1 MRQIPTRQAVI
12 VSTART
18 GLAKSVRGGFNE
30 THGAVMGGHAVKHA
44 IQRAGIDPG
53 EVEDV
58 YMGCGFPEGATGN
71 NIGREAAIWAGCPV
85 STAGVTINRY
95 CSSGLNAIAMA
106 AQQIMTGGTDIAV
119 GAGVES
125 ISLVQM
131 GGVNL
136 KHFTEEHLLQV
147 KPALWMTMIETAEI
161 VAERYGISRARQDE
175 YALKSQQRTAAAQAA
190 GRYDAEIVPLAT
202 KMKKIDKATG
212 TESMVDVTVTRDE
225 CNRPDTTLEGLAAL
239 KPVHAGGQQVAVGKY
254 ITAGNASQF
263 ADGASACVVM
273 SEDAAAKK
281 GLNPLGIFRGFAV
294 AGVDPEEMGI
304 GPIKAVPRLLERHG
318 LKVGDIDLWEL
329 NEAFACQTLYCM
341 DTLGLDPEKTNV
353 NGGAISI
360 GHPYGMTGSRLTGHV
375 LLEGRR
381 RGAKLGVVTMCV
393 GGGMG
398 AAGLFEILPA

>member
-1 MRQIPTRQAVI
+1 MKQAVI

-18 GLAKSVRGGFNE
+18 GLAKSVRGGFNQ

-44 IQRAGIDPG
+44 IARAGLEPG
-53 EVEDV
+53 EIEDV
-58 YMGCGFPEGATGN
+58 YLGCGFPEGATGN
-71 NIGREAAIWAGCPV
+71 NIARESAIWAGCPV

-106 AQQIMTGGTDIAV
+106 AQQIMTDGTDIAV

-131 GGVNL
+131 GGINL
-136 KHFTEEHLLQV
+136 SHFTEEHLLEV

-161 VAERYGISRARQDE
+161 VAERYGVSRERQDQ
-175 YALKSQQRTAAAQAA
+175 YALQSQQRTAAAQVA
-190 GRYDAEIVPLAT
+190 GKYKDEIVALAA
-202 KMKKIDKATG
+202 KMKKLDKASG
-212 TESMVDVTVTRDE
+212 AESLVEVTVDHDE

-239 KPVHAGGQQVAVGKY
+239 KPVHAGGQKIAQGKY

-263 ADGASACVVM
+263 ADGASACVLM
-273 SEDAAAKK
+273 SGDAAAKK
-281 GLNPLGIFRGFAV
+281 NIKPLGIFKGFAAV
-294 AGVDPEEMGI
+294 GVEPEEMGI
-304 GPIKAVPRLLERHG
+304 GPVLAVPRLLSRHG
-318 LKVGDIDLWEL
+318 LRIDDIDLWEL
-329 NEAFACQTLYCM
+329 NEAFASQTLYCM
-341 DTLGLDPEKTNV
+341 DKLGLDPAKTNV

-360 GHPYGMTGSRLTGHV
+360 GHPYGMTGARLTGHL

-381 RGAKLGVVTMCV
+381 RGAKLGVITMCI

-398 AAGLFEILPA
+398 AAGLFEILSA

>member
-1 MRQIPTRQAVI
+1 MKQAVI

-18 GLAKSVRGGFNE
+18 GLAKSVRGGFNQ

-44 IQRAGIDPG
+44 IARAGVEPG
-53 EVEDV
+53 EIEDV

-71 NIGREAAIWAGCPV
+71 NIARESALWAGCPV
-85 STAGVTINRY
+85 TTGGVTINRY

-106 AQQIMTGGTDIAV
+106 AQQIMTDGTDVAV

-131 GGVNL
+131 GGINL
-136 KHFTEEHLLQV
+136 KNFTEEHLL
-147 KPALWMTMIETAEI
+147 KTHPALWMTMIETAEI
-161 VAERYGISRARQDE
+161 VAERYGISRERQDR
-175 YALKSQQRTAAAQAA
+175 YALQSQQRTAAAQAA
-190 GRYDAEIVPLAT
+190 GRYADEIVPLAVQ
-202 KMKKIDKATG
+202 MKKIDKASG
-212 TESMVDVTVTRDE
+212 AESLVDVTVDRDE
-225 CNRPDTTLEGLAAL
+225 CNRADTTLEGLSAL
-239 KPVHAGGQQVAVGKY
+239 KPVHAGGQQVAQGKY

-273 SEDAAAKK
+273 SDQAAAKK
-281 GLNPLGIFRGFAV
+281 GLKPLGIFRGFAV
-294 AGVDPEEMGI
+294 AGVAPDEMGI
-304 GPIKAVPRLLERHG
+304 GPVIAVPRLLSRHG

-329 NEAFACQTLYCM
+329 NEAFASQTLYCM
-341 DTLGLDPEKTNV
+341 DQLGLDSEKTNV

-360 GHPYGMTGSRLTGHV
+360 GHPYGMTGARLTGH
-375 LLEGRR
+375 LLIEGRR
-381 RGAKLGVVTMCV
+381 RGAKYGVVTMCI

>member
-1 MRQIPTRQAVI
+1 MKQAVI

-18 GLAKSVRGGFNE
+18 GLAKSVRGGFND
-30 THGAVMGGHAVKHA
+30 THGAVMGGHVVKHA
-44 IQRAGIDPG
+44 IARAGIEFS

-58 YMGCGFPEGATGN
+58 VMGCGFPEGATGN
-71 NIGREAAIWAGCPV
+71 NIARESAIWAGCPV
-85 STAGVTINRY
+85 STAGITVNRY
-95 CSSGLNAIAMA
+95 CSSGLNAIAFA
-106 AQQIMTGGTDIAV
+106 AQTIMTGGADVLV

-131 GGVNL
+131 GGINL

-161 VAERYGISRARQDE
+161 VAQRYGISRERQDE
-175 YALKSQQRTAAAQAA
+175 YALQSQQRTAAAQGDGKFA
-190 GRYDAEIVPLAT
+190 AEIVPLAT
-202 KMKKIDKATG
+202 RMKKIDKASG
-212 TESMVDVTVTRDE
+212 AESQVDVTVTHDE

-239 KPVHAGGQQVAVGKY
+239 RPVHAGGQQVAEGKF

-281 GLNPLGIFRGFAV
+281 GIKPLGIFKGFAV
-294 AGVDPEEMGI
+294 AGVEPDEMGI
-304 GPIKAVPRLLERHG
+304 GPVLAVPKLLARHG
-318 LKVGDIDLWEL
+318 LKVDDIDLWEL
-329 NEAFACQTLYCM
+329 NEAFASQTLYCM
-341 DTLGLDPEKTNV
+341 DKLGLDPAKTNV

-360 GHPYGMTGSRLTGHV
+360 GHPYGMTGARLTGHV

-381 RGAKLGVVTMCV
+381 RGARLGVVTMCI

-398 AAGLFEILPA
+398 AAGLFEILSA

>member
-1 MRQIPTRQAVI
+1 MKQAVI

-18 GLAKSVRGGFNE
+18 GLAKSIRGGFNQ

-44 IQRAGIDPG
+44 IARAGIAPG

-71 NIGREAAIWAGCPV
+71 NIARESAIWAECPV

-95 CSSGLNAIAMA
+95 CSSGLNAIACA
-106 AQQIMTGGTDIAV
+106 AQQIMTDGTDVAV

-136 KHFTEEHLLQV
+136 KNFTEEHLLAV

-161 VAERYGISRARQDE
+161 VAERYGISRERQDQ
-175 YALKSQQRTAAAQAA
+175 YALQSQQRTALAQAA
-190 GRYDAEIVPLAT
+190 GKYADEIVPLAT
-202 KMKKIDKATG
+202 KMKKIDKASG
-212 TESMVDVTVTRDE
+212 AESMVDVTVDRDE
-225 CNRPDTTLEGLAAL
+225 CNRADTTLEGLAAL
-239 KPVHAGGQQVAVGKY
+239 KPVHAGGQQVAQGKY

-273 SEDAAAKK
+273 SGDAAAKK
-281 GLNPLGIFRGFAV
+281 GIRPLGVFRGFAV
-294 AGVDPEEMGI
+294 AGVEPDEMGI
-304 GPIKAVPRLLERHG
+304 GPVIAVPRLLSRHG
-318 LKVGDIDLWEL
+318 LKVSDIDLWEM
-329 NEAFACQTLYCM
+329 NEAFASQTLYCM
-341 DTLGLDPEKTNV
+341 DKLGLDPEKTNV

-360 GHPYGMTGSRLTGHV
+360 GHPYGMTGARLTGHL

-381 RGAKLGVVTMCV
+381 RGAKYGVVTMCI

-398 AAGLFEILPA
+398 AAGLFEILPV

>member
-1 MRQIPTRQAVI
+1 MKQAVI

-18 GLAKSVRGGFNE
+18 GLAKSVRGGFND

-44 IQRAGIDPG
+44 IARAGIDPG
-53 EVEDV
+53 DIEDV
-58 YMGCGFPEGATGN
+58 VMGCGFPEGATGN
-71 NIGREAAIWAGCPV
+71 NIARESAIWAGCPV
-85 STAGVTINRY
+85 STAGITVNRY
-95 CSSGLNAIAMA
+95 CSSGLNAIAFA
-106 AQQIMTGGTDIAV
+106 AQTIMTGGGDMLV

-161 VAERYGISRARQDE
+161 VAQRYGISRERQDE
-175 YALKSQQRTAAAQAA
+175 YALQSQQRTAAAQGDGKFA
-190 GRYDAEIVPLAT
+190 AEIVPLAT

-212 TESMVDVTVTRDE
+212 AESQVDVTVTHDE

-239 KPVHAGGQQVAVGKY
+239 RPVHAGGQQIAEGKF

-281 GLNPLGIFRGFAV
+281 GIKPLGIFKGFAV
-294 AGVDPEEMGI
+294 AGVEPDEMGI
-304 GPIKAVPRLLERHG
+304 GPVLAVPKLLARHG
-318 LKVGDIDLWEL
+318 LKVADIDLWEL
-329 NEAFACQTLYCM
+329 NEAFASQTLYCM
-341 DTLGLDPEKTNV
+341 DKLGLDPAKTNV

-360 GHPYGMTGSRLTGHV
+360 GHPYGMTGARLTGHV

-381 RGAKLGVVTMCV
+381 RGARLGVVTMCI

-398 AAGLFEILPA
+398 AAGLFEILSA